1 VSEVFCVDC
10 DVMIDSDAE
19 KYELMGW
26 NYGEYGTGEFVCYQC
41 AAGRVDA
48 DLEYVNS

>member
-1 VSEVFCVDC
+1 VSEDFCVDC
-10 DVMIDSDAE
+10 DTVIDSHVE
-19 KYELMGW
+19 KYELTGW
-26 NYGEYGTGEFVCYQC
+26 NYGEYGTGEYVCYKC